1 MAMKLNGATIPDII
15 AERVVARRG
24 AEHSFTDLDPAR
36 TALVVIDLQHAF
48 MNDAVGF
55 AVIPAAR
62 AIVPAV
68 NRLASALREA
78 GGGVF
83 WIKMTHDE
91 RCLGDW
97 SVAYELT
104 TPEFREKRI
113 AALSEGTLGHELWPD
128 LEVRPEDEI
137 VKKYRYSAFMPGT
150 SELPERLRARGFDTV
165 LITGTVTNV
174 CCESSARDANMT
186 NFRTIMV
193 SDGNAAATQQEH
205 DASLAAFYNS
215 FGDVMDTDMI
225 VDRLQRARRSARAA

>member
-1 MAMKLNGATIPDII
+1 MKLNGAVIPDEIVR
-15 AERVVARRG
+15 RVVARRG
-24 AEHSFTDLDPAR
+24 SEHCFADLDPAR

-48 MNDAVGF
+48 MNDAVGH
-55 AVIPAAR
+55 AVVPAAR
-62 AIVPAV
+62 DIVPAV
-68 NRLASALREA
+68 NRLAAAVRRN

-83 WIKMTHDE
+83 WVKMTHDE
-91 RCLGDW
+91 RCFAEW
-97 SVAYELT
+97 SVAYEMP
-104 TPEFREKRI
+104 TPELRDKRI

-128 LEVRPEDEI
+128 LELRPEDEI

-150 SELPERLRARGFDTV
+150 SDLPDRLRARGFDMV

-193 SDGNAAATQQEH
+193 SDGNAALSQAEH
-205 DASLAAFYNS
+205 DASLTAFYNT

-225 VDRLQRARRSARAA
+225 IAGLRRSRSARAA

>member
-1 MAMKLNGATIPDII
+1 MKLTGATIPDAIVQ
-15 AERVVARRG
+15 RVVERRG
-24 AEHSFTDLDPAR
+24 AEHCFAGLDPTR

-48 MNDAVGF
+48 MNDTIGF
-55 AVIPAAR
+55 AAVPAAR
-62 AIVPAV
+62 DVVPAV
-68 NRLASALREA
+68 NRLAAAVRET

-91 RCLGDW
+91 RCLTEW
-97 SVAYELT
+97 SVAHEIV
-104 TPEFREKRI
+104 TPAMQEKRI
-113 AALSEGTLGHELWPD
+113 AALSEGTLGHELWPE

-137 VKKYRYSAFMPGT
+137 VKKFRYSAFMPGT
-150 SELPERLRARGFDTV
+150 SDLPDRLRARGFDTV

-193 SDGNAAATQQEH
+193 SDGNAANSQEEH
-205 DASLAAFYNS
+205 DASLTAFYNV

-225 VDRLQRARRSARAA
+225 IASLRRSRSARAA

>member
-1 MAMKLNGATIPDII
+1 MPMKLNGATIPDVIV
-15 AERVVARRG
+15 ERAVARRG
-24 AEHSFTDLDPAR
+24 TEHSFADLDPRR

-55 AVIPAAR
+55 VVVPAAR
-62 AIVPAV
+62 DIVPAV
-68 NRLASALREA
+68 NRLAAALRAA

-91 RCLGDW
+91 RCLDDW
-97 SVAYELT
+97 SIAYELQT
-104 TPEFREKRI
+104 QEFREKRI

-137 VKKYRYSAFMPGT
+137 IKKYRYSAFMPGT
-150 SELPERLRARGFDTV
+150 SELPQRLRARGFDTV

-174 CCESSARDANMT
+174 CCESSGRDANMT

-193 SDGNAAATQQEH
+193 SDGNAAATREEH

-225 VDRLQRARRSARAA
+225 IDLLQLAGQRVRAA

>member
-1 MAMKLNGATIPDII
+1 MKLRGATIPDAIVQ
-15 AERVVARRG
+15 RVVERRG
-24 AEHSFTDLDPAR
+24 AEHCFADLDPTR

-48 MNDAVGF
+48 MNDTIGF
-55 AVIPAAR
+55 AAVPAAR
-62 AIVPAV
+62 DVVPAV
-68 NRLASALREA
+68 NRLAAAVRET

-91 RCLGDW
+91 RCLTEW
-97 SVAYELT
+97 SVAHEIV
-104 TPEFREKRI
+104 TPAMQEKRI
-113 AALSEGTLGHELWPD
+113 AALSEGTLGHELWPE

-137 VKKYRYSAFMPGT
+137 VKKFRYSAFMPGT
-150 SELPERLRARGFDTV
+150 SDLPDRLRARGFDTV

-193 SDGNAAATQQEH
+193 SDGNAANSQEEH
-205 DASLAAFYNS
+205 DASLTAFYNV

-225 VDRLQRARRSARAA
+225 IASLRRSRSARAA

>member
-1 MAMKLNGATIPDII
+1 MKLNGATIPDVIV
-15 AERVVARRG
+15 ERVVARRG
-24 AEHSFTDLDPAR
+24 AEHSFADLDPRR

-55 AVIPAAR
+55 AVVPAAR
-62 AIVPAV
+62 DIVPAV
-68 NRLASALREA
+68 NRLAAALRAA

-91 RCLGDW
+91 RCLDDW
-97 SVAYELT
+97 SVAYELPT
-104 TPEFREKRI
+104 QEFREKRI
-113 AALSEGTLGHELWPD
+113 AALSEGTLGQELWPD

-137 VKKYRYSAFMPGT
+137 VRKYRYSAFMPGT

-193 SDGNAAATQQEH
+193 SDGNAAATREEH

-225 VDRLQRARRSARAA
+225 IDRLQQAGRQARAA